1 MRFSKYQNKKT
12 EVDGLVFDSKK
23 EAKYYLVLKQRL
35 NDGEIE
41 NLRMQVPYE
50 LVPAVWKTEVKHL
63 KTKDKEVRKQVQR
76 AVHYVADFVYTDVH
90 TGNEVVVDTKGFRTK
105 EYILKRKMM
114 LAFKGISIVEV

>member
-35 NDGEIE
+35 NDGEID

-90 TGNEVVVDTKGFRTK
+90 TGDEVVVDTKGFRTK